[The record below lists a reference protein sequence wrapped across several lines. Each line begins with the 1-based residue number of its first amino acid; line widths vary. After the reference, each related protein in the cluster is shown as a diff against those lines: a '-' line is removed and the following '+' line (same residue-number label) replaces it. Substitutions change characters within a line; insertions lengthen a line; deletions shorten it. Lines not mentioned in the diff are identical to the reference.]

1 MYSAPRVTRGS
12 ARPLLALLAAA
23 LLLLAPN
30 SARAERDGTSN
41 QRGERLQEQSPRAM
55 PDDGDSDPGSMLG
68 ACICGAGSCGRA
80 EPSRGGG
87 VAQDSTSTSTSAASC
102 SCGFSS
108 CSVNKGRD
116 CECGPGCP
124 GLHIALPA
132 DSLIGPASAVSAP
145 SSCNCG
151 FKSCAGGRGQACA
164 CGSDCPGLKSH
175 SSTIPIDD
183 KSSVYGS
190 DAMNDHAPAASSF
203 GALNEKFK
211 ELAKA
216 QVEYDQ
222 TRNATEVDPKLKKK
236 NAAAKTAIDKL
247 EGEISKLAKPGTL
260 EEEKEKLR
268 RGTDAAEKAK
278 ADIADAQKKLGER
291 QKAYKEALS
300 NRELAEDK
308 VKISGTNQ
316 DYENQT
322 KAKEAFDKAYKE
334 LHKAETKLS
343 EKQKYLELLNA
354 ENKKTAETIK
364 QMEAKAAGAK

>member
-1 MYSAPRVTRGS
+1 MYSAPRMMRSLSWSV
-12 ARPLLALLAAA
+12 LALVAVA
-23 LLLLAPN
+23 LLLIVPN

-41 QRGERLQEQSPRAM
+41 QRGERMQKLSPRAM

-68 ACICGAGSCGRA
+68 ACICGAGNCGRA

-87 VAQDSTSTSTSAASC
+87 LGQDSTSAASSASSC
-102 SCGFSS
+102 ACGFTS
-108 CSVNKGRD
+108 CTVNKGRD

-124 GLHIALPA
+124 GLHIALPS
-132 DSLIGPASAVSAP
+132 DSLIGPASAISAP

-164 CGSDCPGLKSH
+164 CGSDCPGLKSD
-175 SSTIPIDD
+175 SSAIPVGD

-190 DAMNDHAPAASSF
+190 DSLHDHAPTVSSF
-203 GALNEKFK
+203 GALNEKYK

-216 QVEYDQ
+216 LVASDQ
-222 TRNATEVDPKLKKK
+222 TKNATNVDPKLKKK
-236 NAAAKTAIDKL
+236 NDAAKSAIDKL
-247 EGEISKLAKPGTL
+247 QGEISKLDKPGTL
-260 EEEKEKLR
+260 AEEKEKLR
-268 RGTDAAEKAK
+268 QGTEAAEKTK
-278 ADIADAQKKLGER
+278 AEIADAQKKLGER

-300 NRELAEDK
+300 NKELAEDK

-322 KAKEAFDKAYKE
+322 KAKDAFDQAYKD

-343 EKQKYLELLNA
+343 EKQKYLELLNE
-354 ENKKTAETIK
+354 ENKKTAGTIK
-364 QMEAKAAGAK
+364 QMEAKAAESK